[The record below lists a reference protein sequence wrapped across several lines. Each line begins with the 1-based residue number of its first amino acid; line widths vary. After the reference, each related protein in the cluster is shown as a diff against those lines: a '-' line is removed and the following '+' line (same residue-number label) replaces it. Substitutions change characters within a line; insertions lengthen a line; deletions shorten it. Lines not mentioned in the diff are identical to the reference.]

1 MGSSLS
7 QLTRDEL
14 TAIGMR
20 VGAAAKRLAGAAA
33 LHAVQMA
40 EDAERQ
46 GKAWHALELYT

>member
-1 MGSSLS
+1 MGSRLS

-20 VGAAAKRLAGAAA
+20 VGDAARQLAGAAA
-33 LHAVQMA
+33 LHAVRMA